1 MPLRQRICDSFKEMK
16 TMSEVWIK
24 QICDLVTHW
33 QMLDEDGKEI
43 LPTPE
48 FVTTLSTDF
57 LGEVVKA
64 IRGDINLSPDQ
75 KKRLRRWLILDGN
88 YDEPSQETLD
98 EWRLYRAMKV
108 TGVPMWE
115 LQGVSDYWID
125 RALSFSIIDNEVLE
139 AKRSK
144 NG

>member
-1 MPLRQRICDSFKEMK
+1 MPIKLSSFKNKTRTVTVKFGDDECQVTYRVNAITPAYIDSFKEMK

-75 KKRLRRWLILDGN
+75 KN
-88 YDEPSQETLD
+88 
-98 EWRLYRAMKV
+98 A
-108 TGVPMWE
+108 
-115 LQGVSDYWID
+115 
-125 RALSFSIIDNEVLE
+125 
-139 AKRSK
+139 
-144 NG
+144 